1 MILAFH
7 SVAHTSS
14 PSVGARRHPSH
25 VPAWL
30 VAESR
35 LVDALPIP
43 RPRLVRDALGSV
55 AGCLA
60 CVVVGLGLVALLS

>member
-7 SVAHTSS
+7 SLAQASA
-14 PSVGARRHPSH
+14 PSVGARRQPSH

-35 LVDALPIP
+35 LVDALPSP
-43 RPRLVRDALGSV
+43 RPRLVRDALGS
-55 AGCLA
+55 ALGALA
-60 CVVVGLGLVALLS
+60 CTAVGVALVALLS